1 MPGTFPSVASNP
13 CMNILIRAGLLLLL
27 GVLPLSAASTNL
39 LWRWSNPLPFG
50 ANIADLAVRSGEPV
64 VAVAEYGQLFTSTD
78 LVNWTRENTG
88 TSRWLRSAT
97 YFGNTPT
104 NTARLLIASGQS
116 GTLLV
121 SEDFTSFKTIDLNTA
136 DWLEG
141 ITASATRAVAVGD
154 NAAIYTSDDGTNWVR
169 RSNNFNGVWLRG
181 VTWRSN
187 GIFVTVGE
195 GGLIATSSNGINWS
209 RQNSRTTANLNRVIA
224 TPTGFVAVGE
234 GGAVVV
240 DSSGNG
246 TNWRTVS
253 SGATGD
259 LYAAALEV
267 RADLPGQP
275 TGALLIA
282 GDSELRSGVLA
293 VNLWV
298 DETDTR
304 RSAPAPKATYLAGF
318 WDTDAAVFAGRAG
331 LVLTGVRPTTT
342 SSFQWSLPDSPP
354 RSWLFSAATNA
365 SIATNTLS
373 QFTNGQVVI
382 TTTTTTNS
390 LVVAVGDGPTI
401 LQSDRGISWST
412 ALLPTN
418 ASGIVYLGVASQPGR
433 LVAVGSSGIISQSTA
448 AFEPLVITNRY
459 TNAAGVAV
467 SVVLTNQINTLGLAW
482 SASVSG
488 VTNTL
493 QGIAADNS
501 RWVASGSAGILLHST
516 NGANWSRLSSPVST
530 FLSSVEASPN
540 RWVASGE
547 NGTLLSSQDGSSW
560 SKVPSG
566 TSQWIWRT
574 RWLNNQFVAVGFN
587 GTLLTSPDGLTWT
600 SRSSGVT
607 NNLNDVLWVDG
618 TFYAVG
624 NQGTVL
630 GSTNAIQW
638 SPLATITTK
647 SLQGLAFVGGRLLAV
662 GADGAIL
669 RAVVSDLSTVPKLAQ
684 WPTEPAANLF
694 LLTGELDQHLL
705 LDRGTNLTDW
715 IASPPMEVTDPSGT
729 LLFLDSQPNDP
740 WVQFFR
746 AQAVA
751 P

>member
-1 MPGTFPSVASNP
+1 
-13 CMNILIRAGLLLLL
+13 MNILIRAGFLLLLL

-64 VAVAEYGQLFTSTD
+64 VAVAEYGQLFSSTD
-78 LVNWTRENTG
+78 LVNWSREETG
-88 TSRWLRSAT
+88 TARWLRSAT

-104 NTARLLIASGQS
+104 NTARLFIASGQS

-121 SEDFTSFKTIDLNTA
+121 SEDFTSFRTIDLNTP

-169 RSNNFNGVWLRG
+169 RANNFNGVWLRG

-187 GIFVTVGE
+187 GVFVTVGE
-195 GGLIATSSNGINWS
+195 GGLIATSSNGINWN
-209 RQNSRTTANLNRVIA
+209 RQNSRTTSNLNRVVA

-234 GGAVVV
+234 GGTVVV

-246 TNWRTVS
+246 TTWRSVS
-253 SGATGD
+253 SGAIGD

-267 RADLPGQP
+267 RTDLPGQP
-275 TGALLIA
+275 TGALIVA

-331 LVLTGVRPTTT
+331 LVLTGIRPTTT
-342 SSFQWSLPDSPP
+342 GSFQWSLPDSPP
-354 RSWLFSAATNA
+354 RSWLFSAATN
-365 SIATNTLS
+365 SSVATNIFS

-382 TTTTTTNS
+382 TATTTTNS

-418 ASGIVYLGVASQPGR
+418 ALGIVYLGVASQPGK

-448 AFEPLVITNRY
+448 AFEPLITTNLY
-459 TNAAGVAV
+459 TNAAGNTV
-467 SVVLTNQINTLGLAW
+467 SVILTNQINTLGLAW
-482 SASVSG
+482 SASSSG

-493 QGIAADNS
+493 QGIAANNG
-501 RWVASGSAGILLHST
+501 RWVASGSAGILLTST
-516 NGANWSRLSSPVST
+516 NGTTWSRLASPVSA
-530 FLSSVEASPN
+530 FLSSVEASPS

-547 NGTLLSSQDGSSW
+547 NGTLLASADGSAW
-560 SKVPSG
+560 STVPSG
-566 TSQWIWRT
+566 TTQWIWRT

-587 GTLLTSPDGLTWT
+587 GTLLTSTDGLTW
-600 SRSSGVT
+600 SARNSGVT
-607 NNLNDVLWVDG
+607 NNLNDALWVDG
-618 TFYAVG
+618 TYYAVG

-630 GSTNAIQW
+630 GSTDAIQW

-647 SLQGLAFVGGRLLAV
+647 SLQGLTFLGGRLVAV

-669 RAVVSDLSTVPKLAQ
+669 RAVVSELSTVPQLAQ
-684 WPTEPAANLF
+684 WPKESSANLF
-694 LLTGELDQHLL
+694 LLTGELDQHLQ

-729 LLFLDSQPNDP
+729 LLFLDSRPNDP

-746 AQAVA
+746 TQAVA

>member
-1 MPGTFPSVASNP
+1 MPGTFPSVATNP

-27 GVLPLSAASTNL
+27 GVLPLSGASTNL

-121 SEDFTSFKTIDLNTA
+121 SEDFTSFQTIDLNTA

-181 VTWRSN
+181 VTWRPN
-187 GIFVTVGE
+187 GVFVTVGE
-195 GGLIATSSNGINWS
+195 GGLIATSANGINWT

-234 GGAVVV
+234 GGTVVV

-246 TNWRTVS
+246 TSWRNVS

-267 RADLPGQP
+267 RTDLPGQP

-365 SIATNTLS
+365 SIATNTFS
-373 QFTNGQVVI
+373 QLTNGQVVV
-382 TTTTTTNS
+382 TSRTTTNS
-390 LVVAVGDGPTI
+390 LIVAVGDGPTI

-448 AFEPLVITNRY
+448 AFEPLVTTNLY
-459 TNAAGVAV
+459 TNSAGVAV

-493 QGIAADNS
+493 QGIATDKT
-501 RWVASGSAGILLHST
+501 RWVACGSAGILLTST
-516 NGANWSRLSSPVST
+516 NGTNWSRLNSPVST
-530 FLSSVEASPN
+530 FLSSVEASPT
-540 RWVASGE
+540 RWVASGD
-547 NGTLLSSQDGSSW
+547 NGTLITSADGSVW
-560 SKVPSG
+560 SPVPSG

-600 SRSSGVT
+600 SRNSGVT

-618 TFYAVG
+618 TYYAVG
-624 NQGTVL
+624 NQGAVL

-638 SPLATITTK
+638 SSLATITTK

-669 RAVVSDLSTVPKLAQ
+669 RAVVSDLPTVPKLAQ
-684 WPTEPAANLF
+684 SPTEPSANLF
-694 LLTGELDQHLL
+694 LLTGELDQHLQL
-705 LDRGTNLTDW
+705 GRGTNLTDW
-715 IASPPMEVTDPSGT
+715 IVSPPMEVTDPSGT
-729 LLFLDSQPNDP
+729 LLFLDSRPNDP

>member
-1 MPGTFPSVASNP
+1 
-13 CMNILIRAGLLLLL
+13 MNILIRAGLLLLL
-27 GVLPLSAASTNL
+27 GVVSLSAASTNL

-50 ANIADLAVRSGEPV
+50 ANIADLAFRSGERV
-64 VAVAEYGQLFTSTD
+64 IAVAEYGQLFSSTD
-78 LVNWTRENTG
+78 LVNWTREETG

-121 SEDFTSFKTIDLNTA
+121 SEDFTSFRTIDLNTT

-141 ITASATRAVAVGD
+141 ITASTSRVVAVGD

-169 RSNNFNGVWLRG
+169 RANNFNGIWLRG
-181 VTWRSN
+181 VTWRPN
-187 GIFVTVGE
+187 GVFVTVGE
-195 GGLIATSSNGINWS
+195 GGLIATSANGIHWT

-224 TPTGFVAVGE
+224 APNGFVAVGE
-234 GGAVVV
+234 GGTVVI

-246 TNWRTVS
+246 TNWRTVN

-267 RADLPGQP
+267 RTDLPGQP
-275 TGALLIA
+275 TGALLVA

-293 VNLWV
+293 VNLWL

-304 RSAPAPKATYLAGF
+304 RPAPAPKATYLAGF

-331 LVLTGVRPTTT
+331 LVLTGIRPTTT
-342 SSFQWSLPDSPP
+342 GAFQWSLPDSPP

-365 SIATNTLS
+365 SIATNTSS

-382 TTTTTTNS
+382 TSRATTNS
-390 LVVAVGDGPTI
+390 LLVAVGDGPTI

-418 ASGIVYLGVASQPGR
+418 ASGIVYLGVASQPGM
-433 LVAVGSSGIISQSTA
+433 LVAVGSSGIISRSAA
-448 AFEPLVITNRY
+448 AFEPLITTNLH
-459 TNAAGVAV
+459 TNAAGSAI

-482 SASVSG
+482 FASASG

-493 QGIAADNS
+493 QGIATDNS
-501 RWVASGSAGILLHST
+501 RWVASGSAGILLTST
-516 NGANWSRLSSPVST
+516 NGTNWSRLSSPVST
-530 FLSSVEASPN
+530 FLSSVEASPT
-540 RWVASGE
+540 RWVASGDA
-547 NGTLLSSQDGSSW
+547 GTLLSSEDGSIW
-560 SKVPSG
+560 STVPSG
-566 TSQWIWRT
+566 TTQWIWRT
-574 RWLNNQFVAVGFN
+574 RWLNNRFIAVGFN
-587 GTLLTSPDGLTWT
+587 GTLLTSPDGVTWT
-600 SRSSGVT
+600 RRSSGVT

-630 GSTNAIQW
+630 GSPDAIQW

-647 SLQGLAFVGGRLLAV
+647 SLQGLAFLGGRLIAV
-662 GADGAIL
+662 GADGSVL
-669 RAVVSDLSTVPKLAQ
+669 RAAVSGLPTLPQLAQ
-684 WPTEPAANLF
+684 WPKEPSANLF
-694 LLTGELDQHLL
+694 LIAGELDQLL
-705 LDRGTNLTDW
+705 QLDRSTNLTEW
-715 IASPPMEVTDPSGT
+715 ISSPLIELTDPSGT
-729 LLFLDSQPNDP
+729 LLYLDSRPNDP
-740 WVQFFR
+740 SQQFFR
-746 AQAVA
+746 ARAVV

>member
-1 MPGTFPSVASNP
+1 
-13 CMNILIRAGLLLLL
+13 MNILIRAGLLLL

-50 ANIADLAVRSGEPV
+50 ANIADLAFRSGERV
-64 VAVAEYGQLFTSTD
+64 VAVAEYGQLFSSAD
-78 LVNWTRENTG
+78 LVNWTREETG

-97 YFGNTPT
+97 YFGNTST

-121 SEDFTSFKTIDLNTA
+121 SEDFTSFRTIDLNTT

-141 ITASATRAVAVGD
+141 ITASASRIVTVGD

-169 RSNNFNGVWLRG
+169 RANNFNGVWLRG

-187 GIFVTVGE
+187 GVFATVGE
-195 GGLIATSSNGINWS
+195 GGLIATSSNGINWT

-234 GGAVVV
+234 GGVVV
-240 DSSGNG
+240 IDNSGNG
-246 TNWRTVS
+246 TNWRS
-253 SGATGD
+253 ANSGATGD

-267 RADLPGQP
+267 RTDLPGQP
-275 TGALLIA
+275 TGALLVA
-282 GDSELRSGVLA
+282 GDSELRSGVIA

-304 RSAPAPKATYLAGF
+304 RPAPAPKATYLAGF

-365 SIATNTLS
+365 SIATNTFS

-382 TTTTTTNS
+382 TSRATTNS
-390 LVVAVGDGPTI
+390 LIVAVGDGPTI
-401 LQSDRGISWST
+401 LQSDRSITWST

-418 ASGIVYLGVASQPGR
+418 AAGIVYLGVASSPGM
-433 LVAVGSSGIISQSTA
+433 LVAVGSSGIISRSTA
-448 AFEPLVITNRY
+448 AYEPLITTNRY
-459 TNAAGVAV
+459 TNAANSTV

-482 SASVSG
+482 SASASG

-493 QGIAADNS
+493 QGIATDS
-501 RWVASGSAGILLHST
+501 RRWVASGSAGILLTST
-516 NGANWSRLSSPVST
+516 NGTNWSRLISPVSS
-530 FLSSVEASPN
+530 FLSSVEASPS
-540 RWVASGE
+540 RWVTSGE
-547 NGTLLSSQDGSSW
+547 NGTLLTSGDGTTW
-560 SKVPSG
+560 SAVPSG
-566 TSQWIWRT
+566 TTQWLWRT
-574 RWLNNQFVAVGFN
+574 RWLNDQFIAVGFN

-600 SRSSGVT
+600 ARNSGVT
-607 NNLNDVLWVDG
+607 NNLNDVAWVDG
-618 TFYAVG
+618 TYYTVG

-647 SLQGLAFVGGRLLAV
+647 SLQGLAFVGGRLVAV
-662 GADGAIL
+662 GADGSIL
-669 RAVVSDLSTVPKLAQ
+669 RAVVSGFPTLPQLAQ
-684 WPTEPAANLF
+684 WPKEPTANLF
-694 LLTGELDQHLL
+694 LITGELDQLL
-705 LDRGTNLTDW
+705 QLDRSTNLTEW
-715 IASPPMEVTDPSGT
+715 IPSPRIELTDPSGT
-729 LLFLDSQPNDP
+729 LLYLDSRPNDP
-740 WVQFFR
+740 SQQFFR
-746 AQAVA
+746 ARAII